1 MGHSYTGRAHAST
14 LNSLW
19 AAPTVSTPQGQSCQ
33 WAWTGLNPAYWLVAV
48 SATAGGLALTANL
61 TPGGVRN
68 SGQVA
73 NVGQWLQ
80 VTGLDASLVAITNTS
95 LAIQATQWTA
105 PTVSSPTTNTI
116 VSEHQCGQPRH
127 RSNHLRRHA
136 GRSDAAPAVGAG
148 GERELHAAR
157 QRRTL
162 RRSPA
167 IRRQL
172 QHYFTPF
179 RVGADSRVSN

>member
-116 VSEHQCGQPRH
+116 VWSTSAANPDTVLITYAATPGGATLLQQSEPVASGNFTQLGSAGLYAAVQLYDAS
-127 RSNHLRRHA
+127 SNIISPLSAWVQIHA
-136 GRSDAAPAVGAG
+136 
-148 GERELHAAR
+148 
-157 QRRTL
+157 
-162 RRSPA
+162 
-167 IRRQL
+167 
-172 QHYFTPF
+172 
-179 RVGADSRVSN
+179 